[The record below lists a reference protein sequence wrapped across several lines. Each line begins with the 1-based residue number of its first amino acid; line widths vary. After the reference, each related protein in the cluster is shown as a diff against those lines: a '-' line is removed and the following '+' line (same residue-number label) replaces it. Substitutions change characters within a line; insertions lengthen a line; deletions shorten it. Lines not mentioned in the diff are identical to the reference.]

1 MGENYIYISKQA
13 MTIFPENNE
22 EIKYKSSF
30 NFDNDFSKMDFNLNP
45 YMEYISKENAILE
58 TDKNINFFPL
68 NQFELPYKEEK
79 KPNTIFLIKKRIFKV
94 EYPLKDLRC
103 GTTKCFELNEDD
115 ESNFIKKKRSKKR
128 QNRYTYKDLIQQKI
142 KRNFFNG
149 YLVIKLNKILKT
161 IKSGLLFKKFP
172 KRFTNNVSKND
183 NKRILLMTLGEIIK
197 DKNLY
202 KNDLKIYE
210 HNLKVINELKE
221 EKSKINEI
229 LDTKNYYETYE
240 DYLNSDEYKINIE
253 KIKQKYKGK
262 NEYIKKYICL
272 SKHFLELFEL

>member
-68 NQFELPYKEEK
+68 NQFELPYEEEK
-79 KPNTIFLIKKRIFKV
+79 KTNTIFLIKKRIFKV

-149 YLVIKLNKILKT
+149 YLVIKLNKVLKT

>member
-1 MGENYIYISKQA
+1 

-68 NQFELPYKEEK
+68 NQFELPYEEEK

-115 ESNFIKKKRSKKR
+115 DSNFIKKKRSKKR

-210 HNLKVINELKE
+210 HNFSYLKF
-221 EKSKINEI
+221 
-229 LDTKNYYETYE
+229 
-240 DYLNSDEYKINIE
+240 
-253 KIKQKYKGK
+253 
-262 NEYIKKYICL
+262 
-272 SKHFLELFEL
+272 H

>member
-128 QNRYTYKDLIQQKI
+128 QKRYTYKDLIQQKI

>member
-68 NQFELPYKEEK
+68 NQFELPYEEEK

-149 YLVIKLNKILKT
+149 YLVIKLNEILKT

-229 LDTKNYYETYE
+229 LETKNYYEIYE

>member
-1 MGENYIYISKQA
+1 MGENYIYISKQD

-68 NQFELPYKEEK
+68 NQFELPYEEEK

-128 QNRYTYKDLIQQKI
+128 QKRYTYKDLIQQKI

-149 YLVIKLNKILKT
+149 YLVIKLNEILKT

-229 LDTKNYYETYE
+229 LETKNYYEIYE

>member
-68 NQFELPYKEEK
+68 NQFELPYEEEK

-128 QNRYTYKDLIQQKI
+128 QKRYTYKDLIQQKI

-149 YLVIKLNKILKT
+149 YLVIKLNEILKT

-229 LDTKNYYETYE
+229 LDTKNFYETYE

>member
-1 MGENYIYISKQA
+1 MGENYIYTSNQA

-68 NQFELPYKEEK
+68 NQFELPYEEEK

-128 QNRYTYKDLIQQKI
+128 QKRYTYKDLIQQKI

>member
-30 NFDNDFSKMDFNLNP
+30 NFDNDFSKMDFNLNS

-68 NQFELPYKEEK
+68 NQFELPYEEEK

-210 HNLKVINELKE
+210 HNLKVMNELKE

>member
-68 NQFELPYKEEK
+68 NQFELPYEEEK
-79 KPNTIFLIKKRIFKV
+79 KPNTIFLIKKSIFKV

-149 YLVIKLNKILKT
+149 YLVIKLNEILKT

>member
-68 NQFELPYKEEK
+68 NQFELPYEEEK

-94 EYPLKDLRC
+94 EYPLRDKRC
-103 GTTKCFELNEDD
+103 ETTKYFELNEDD
-115 ESNFIKKKRSKKR
+115 DSNFIKKKRSKKR
-128 QNRYTYKDLIQQKI
+128 QKRYTYKDLIQQKI

-149 YLVIKLNKILKT
+149 YLVIKLNEILKT

-229 LDTKNYYETYE
+229 LETKNYYEIYE

>member
-13 MTIFPENNE
+13 MTIFQENNE

-68 NQFELPYKEEK
+68 NQFELPYEEEK

-94 EYPLKDLRC
+94 EYPLRDKRC
-103 GTTKCFELNEDD
+103 ETTKCFELNEDD
-115 ESNFIKKKRSKKR
+115 DSNFIKKKRSKKR

-161 IKSGLLFKKFP
+161 IKAGLLFKKFP

-183 NKRILLMTLGEIIK
+183 NKRILLMKLGEIIK

>member
-30 NFDNDFSKMDFNLNP
+30 YFDNDFSKMDFNLNP

-68 NQFELPYKEEK
+68 NQFELPYEEEK

-128 QNRYTYKDLIQQKI
+128 QKRYTYKDLIQQKI

-229 LDTKNYYETYE
+229 LDAKNYYETYE

>member
-45 YMEYISKENAILE
+45 CMEYISKENAILE

-68 NQFELPYKEEK
+68 NQFELPYEEEK

-128 QNRYTYKDLIQQKI
+128 QKRYTYKDLIQQKI

>member
-45 YMEYISKENAILE
+45 YIEYISKENAILE

-68 NQFELPYKEEK
+68 NQFELPYEEEK

-149 YLVIKLNKILKT
+149 YLVIKLNEILKT

-229 LDTKNYYETYE
+229 LETKNYYEIYE

>member
-68 NQFELPYKEEK
+68 NQFELPYEEEK

-128 QNRYTYKDLIQQKI
+128 QKRYTYKDLIQQKI

-229 LDTKNYYETYE
+229 LETKNYYEIYE

>member
-68 NQFELPYKEEK
+68 NQFELPYEEEK

-94 EYPLKDLRC
+94 EYPLRDKRC
-103 GTTKCFELNEDD
+103 ETTKCFELNEDD
-115 ESNFIKKKRSKKR
+115 DSNFIKKKRSKKR

-161 IKSGLLFKKFP
+161 IKSSLLFKKFP

>member
-68 NQFELPYKEEK
+68 NQFELPYEEEK

-128 QNRYTYKDLIQQKI
+128 QKRYTYKDLIQQKI

-229 LDTKNYYETYE
+229 LDTKNYYEIYE

>member
-1 MGENYIYISKQA
+1 MGENYIYTTKQA
-13 MTIFPENNE
+13 IFPENNE

-68 NQFELPYKEEK
+68 NQFELPYEEEK
-79 KPNTIFLIKKRIFKV
+79 KPNTNFLIKKRIFKV

-128 QNRYTYKDLIQQKI
+128 QKRYTYKDLIQQKI

-149 YLVIKLNKILKT
+149 YLVIKLNEILKT

>member
-68 NQFELPYKEEK
+68 NQFELPYEEEK

-149 YLVIKLNKILKT
+149 YLVIKLNKVLKT

-229 LDTKNYYETYE
+229 LETKNYYETYE

>member
-68 NQFELPYKEEK
+68 NQFELPYEEEK

-161 IKSGLLFKKFP
+161 IKSSLLFKKFP

>member
-13 MTIFPENNE
+13 MTIFPESNK

-68 NQFELPYKEEK
+68 NQFELPYEEEK

>member
-30 NFDNDFSKMDFNLNP
+30 NSDNDFSKMDFNLNP

-68 NQFELPYKEEK
+68 NQFELPYEEEK

-128 QNRYTYKDLIQQKI
+128 QKRYTYKDLIQQKI

-149 YLVIKLNKILKT
+149 YLVIKLNEILKT

>member
-68 NQFELPYKEEK
+68 NQFELPYEEEK

-128 QNRYTYKDLIQQKI
+128 QKRYTYKDLIQQKI

-149 YLVIKLNKILKT
+149 YLVIKLNEILKT

>member
-68 NQFELPYKEEK
+68 NQFELPYEEEK

-149 YLVIKLNKILKT
+149 YLVIKLNKVLKT

>member
-30 NFDNDFSKMDFNLNP
+30 NFDNDFSKMDFNLNF
-45 YMEYISKENAILE
+45 YMEYISKENAILD

-68 NQFELPYKEEK
+68 NQFELPYEEEK

-128 QNRYTYKDLIQQKI
+128 QKRYTYKDLIQQKI

>member
-68 NQFELPYKEEK
+68 NQFELPYEEEK

-128 QNRYTYKDLIQQKI
+128 QKRYTYKDLIQQKI

>member
-68 NQFELPYKEEK
+68 NQFELPYEEEK

-94 EYPLKDLRC
+94 EYPLRDKRC
-103 GTTKCFELNEDD
+103 ETTKCFELNEDD

-149 YLVIKLNKILKT
+149 YLVIKLNKVLKT

>member
-68 NQFELPYKEEK
+68 NQFELPYEEEK

-149 YLVIKLNKILKT
+149 YLVIKLNKVLKT

-210 HNLKVINELKE
+210 HNLKVMNELKE